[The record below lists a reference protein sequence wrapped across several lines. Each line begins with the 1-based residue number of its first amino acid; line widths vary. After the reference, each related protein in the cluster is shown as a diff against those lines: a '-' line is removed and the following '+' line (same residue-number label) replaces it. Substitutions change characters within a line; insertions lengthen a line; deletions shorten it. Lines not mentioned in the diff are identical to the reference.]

1 MELLIVV
8 IISGMASGFCAELIS
23 FLVER
28 FTILDAKLVKQIF
41 LAPFGALFAWL
52 LDVQGW
58 DILVVGL
65 ASAFFNLLIIYYMT
79 RPMTIQQLTT
89 RR

>member
-8 IISGMASGFCAELIS
+8 IISGMASGFCAEIIS
-23 FLVER
+23 YLVER
-28 FTILDAKLVKQIF
+28 FTFLNEKLIKQLF
-41 LAPFGALFAWL
+41 LAPFGVLFAWL
-52 LDVQGW
+52 LGAEGW
-58 DILVVGL
+58 DILVAGL
-65 ASAFFNLLIIYYMT
+65 ASAFFNLLVMYYMT

>member
-23 FLVER
+23 FFIER
-28 FTILDAKLVKQIF
+28 FTILDERLTKQIV
-41 LAPFGALFAWL
+41 LAPFGALFSWL
-52 LDVQGW
+52 LGAQGW
-58 DILVVGL
+58 DILVAGL
-65 ASAFFNLLIIYYMT
+65 ASAFFNLLIMYYMT